1 MKQTL
6 LSLFIAVSSIAV
18 NAQNTYVPDDNF
30 EQALIDLGY
39 ASGALDDYVPT
50 ANINTIE
57 NINVATKGISDL
69 TGIEDFTALAYLT
82 MYNNQVTNLD
92 ISNNISLVYLFAY
105 GNQLSNIDVAANT
118 NLNYLNVG
126 NNQLTSL
133 DVSNNTLL
141 ETLHIPVNS
150 ITTLLLLKP
159 ITTTF

>member
-1 MKQTL
+1 M
-6 LSLFIAVSSIAV
+6 
-18 NAQNTYVPDDNF
+18 
-30 EQALIDLGY
+30 
-39 ASGALDDYVPT
+39 
-50 ANINTIE
+50 
-57 NINVATKGISDL
+57 ATKGISDL

-92 ISNNISLVYLFAY
+92 ISNNIVISLPFCLWKSID
-105 GNQLSNIDVAANT
+105 LTIDVAANT

-150 ITTLLLLKP
+150 ITRVGTKQQCIINLLGCLNK
-159 ITTTF
+159 